1 MQICISLPLTPT
13 TSMFFL
19 QKYKKK
25 QKEALF
31 IKKNYIFAKKKNM
44 RFSVITINYNNKEG
58 LEHTIESILSQTNK
72 DYEYIIIDGGSTDG
86 STDVIKTYQDH
97 ITYWLSEK
105 DQGVYHAMNK
115 GVAHAHGDYLIFMNS
130 GDRFYSPDVLSS
142 LYEYQEDIICGK
154 VLKGDS
160 SRPSGHHKQIISLVD
175 LMRASLPHQAMF
187 IKRELLL
194 KHPYDE
200 KYKILSDW
208 KFSIET
214 IIFDNCSF
222 RNIDII
228 VANYDTTGIS
238 TNSNGLLP
246 KERELILKELFP
258 PRITIDYERLTPVDD
273 ELLDQSLLLTQT
285 VGARKLVKSFSN
297 FVLKFI
303 NKKN

>member
-13 TSMFFL
+13 TSMFFFAKI
-19 QKYKKK
+19 QKKTERSPFYQKK
-25 QKEALF
+25 L
-31 IKKNYIFAKKKNM
+31 YLCKKKNM

-58 LEHTIESILSQTNK
+58 LEHTIESVLSQTNK

-86 STDVIKTYQDH
+86 SMDVIKTYQDH

-285 VGARKLVKSFSN
+285 VGARNLVKSFSN